1 MFKHML
7 KIFSAI
13 ILLFIT
19 TANAQNYNDAIR
31 LGFPGLG
38 SNARALGMGN
48 AFNAL
53 SDDASASYFNP
64 AGFGLIKKM
73 ELSGGLS
80 FTNFDNTTTFFGK
93 ETNDN
98 TTNTSLNRISF
109 ALPFPTYQGSL
120 VFGLSY
126 HNSKDLSSIVKFDGF
141 NSGNTSWI
149 RNFSLDNND
158 LLYNIKLSYPIFVFD
173 SLKNQDVW
181 IKDTTRIF
189 GNLNQSGNTLNS
201 GSIDNWTFSGAIEVQ
216 KNLFI
221 GANLTIINGSFESI
235 RDYYED
241 DFETKD
247 VYNSNLEIYPG
258 NTLTRDFVSFY
269 FNPTTKW
276 DIGGWD
282 VKVGFLYQLEDVARF
297 GATVQFPK
305 TYSISEEYST
315 YASSTFGTGQVYE
328 DFYNDKVSYDIT
340 TPFELTGAFA
350 INLKGLILSLEGG
363 LIDYSQIKFKNLEGF
378 TDPDL
383 IISNNLKDAKD
394 DLTTAFNYNLGFEYT
409 VPTIGLRIRG
419 GFMNQASAFKGD
431 ASEFYHKYLT
441 GGLGFLADGNI
452 GIDVAY
458 AYGWWKD
465 IGDNY
470 DSNVSR
476 TFQDVKVHN
485 VMLTTTLRF

>member
-1 MFKHML
+1 MFTHTL

-13 ILLFIT
+13 ILIT
-19 TANAQNYNDAIR
+19 ASALQAQNYNDAIR

-73 ELSGGLS
+73 EISGGLS

-98 TTNTSLNRISF
+98 STNTALNRISF

-120 VFGLSY
+120 VFGMSY
-126 HNSKDLSSIVKFDGF
+126 HQSKDLTSIIKFDGF
-141 NSGNTSWI
+141 NNGNNSKIQYLNASTGI
-149 RNFSLDNND
+149 PYD
-158 LLYNIKLSYPIFVFD
+158 LYLADENYNTIL
-173 SLKNQDVW
+173 NGQ
-181 IKDTTRIF
+181 
-189 GNLNQSGNTLNS
+189 LNQSGSVLNI

-216 KNLFI
+216 KNFFI
-221 GANLTIINGSFESI
+221 GGNLTIINGSFESNN
-235 RDYYED
+235 DYYED
-241 DFETKD
+241 DF
-247 VYNSNLEIYPG
+247 NSVNIYDSTMMTDPS
-258 NTLTRDFVSFY
+258 NALTRDFKTFY
-269 FNPTTKW
+269 LNNNLKW
-276 DIGGWD
+276 EIGGWD
-282 VKVGFLYQLEDVARF
+282 AKLGFLYQFEDVARF

-305 TYSISEEYST
+305 TFAINEDFSVNGFSE
-315 YASSTFGTGQVYE
+315 FGTGAIYDLDPEVYS
-328 DFYNDKVSYDIT
+328 DKVSYDIT

-350 INLKGLILSLEGG
+350 ANFKGIIISAEANY
-363 LIDYSQIKFKNLEGF
+363 IDYTQMKFSNGEGLSSSYISEMNRSIKE
-378 TDPDL
+378 
-383 IISNNLKDAKD
+383 I
-394 DLTTAFNYNLGFEYT
+394 LTSAFNYNIGFEYT
-409 VPTIGLRIRG
+409 VPTVGLRIRG
-419 GFMNQASAFKGD
+419 GFMNQPSPFEGD
-431 ASEFYHKYLT
+431 DFDFAHKYIT

>member
-7 KIFSAI
+7 KILSAI
-13 ILLFIT
+13 ILLFV
-19 TANAQNYNDAIR
+19 TATNAQNYNDAIR

-98 TTNTSLNRISF
+98 TTNTSLNRVSF

-126 HNSKDLSSIVKFDGF
+126 HKSKELTGIVKFDGF
-141 NSGNTSWI
+141 NSGNSSWI
-149 RNFSLDNND
+149 NYFSNMNSNIPYD
-158 LLYNIKLSYPIFVFD
+158 LWLSYP
-173 SLKNQDVW
+173 LKDQQGNYL
-181 IKDTTRIF
+181 KDTTLID
-189 GNLNQSGNTLNS
+189 GKLNQSGSTLTS

-216 KNLFI
+216 KNFFI
-221 GANLTIINGSFESI
+221 GANLTIINGSFESN

-241 DFETKD
+241 DTQNIYDE
-247 VYNSNLEIYPG
+247 NLEVVPGYPLTADFRTFYLN
-258 NTLTRDFVSFY
+258 NTL
-269 FNPTTKW
+269 KW
-276 DIGGWD
+276 NIGGWD
-282 VKVGFLYQLEDVARF
+282 AKLGFLYQYEDVARF

-305 TYSISEEYST
+305 TFSIDEEFLVSGSSEFASTSYTLPSDYS
-315 YASSTFGTGQVYE
+315 
-328 DFYNDKVSYDIT
+328 DKVAYDIV
-340 TPFELTGAFA
+340 TPFELNGAA
-350 INLKGLILSLEGG
+350 AVNLKGIIISAEAT
-363 LIDYSQIKFKNLEGF
+363 LIDYSQLKFKDSQDGLSASYVADVNKE
-378 TDPDL
+378 
-383 IISNNLKDAKD
+383 IKDV
-394 DLTTAFNYNLGFEYT
+394 LRTVLNYNVGFEYT

-419 GFMNQASAFKGD
+419 GFINQASAFKGD
-431 ASEFYHKYLT
+431 ASEFNHKYLT

>member
-1 MFKHML
+1 MFK
-7 KIFSAI
+7 IFGAI
-13 ILLFIT
+13 FLISLT
-19 TANAQNYNDAIR
+19 TQAQNYNDAIR

-64 AGFGLIKKM
+64 AGFGLLKKM

-93 ETNDN
+93 ETQDN

-126 HNSKDLSSIVKFDGF
+126 HNSKDLTSIIKFDGF
-141 NSGNTSWI
+141 NSGENSWI
-149 RNFSLDNND
+149 RKFSLENSD
-158 LLYNIKLSYPIFVFD
+158 LLYNLKLSYPIFVYD
-173 SLKNQDVW
+173 SLTNQDVW
-181 IKDTTRIF
+181 LKDTTRIF
-189 GNLNQSGNTLNS
+189 GNLNQSGNTLTS

-221 GANLTIINGSFESI
+221 GANLTVINGKFESI

-241 DFETKD
+241 DFANKNI
-247 VYNSNLEIYPG
+247 YNSDLELVPG
-258 NTLTRDFVSFY
+258 NSFTRDFLSFY

-276 DIGGWD
+276 DISGWNA
-282 VKVGFLYQLEDVARF
+282 KLGFLYQMEDFARI

-305 TYSISEEYST
+305 TFSISEEYT
-315 YASSTFGTGQVYE
+315 QYASSTFATGQVYE
-328 DFYNDKVSYDIT
+328 DTYSDKVSYDIV
-340 TPFELTGAFA
+340 TPIEFTGAIAVNF
-350 INLKGLILSLEGG
+350 KSLILSAEAEY
-363 LIDYSQIKFKNLEGF
+363 IDYSQIKFKNLEGF
-378 TDPDL
+378 EDPDYV
-383 IISNNLKDAKD
+383 IATNLKDAN
-394 DLTTAFNYNLGFEYT
+394 DLLTVVINYNIGFEYT

-419 GFMNQASAFKGD
+419 GYLVQPSAFEDD
-431 ASEFYHKYLT
+431 ASDFNHKYLT
-441 GGLGFLADGNI
+441 GGLGFLANGTI

-476 TFQDVKVHN
+476 TFQDIKTHN
-485 VMLTTTLRF
+485 VMLTTTYRF

>member
-1 MFKHML
+1 MKTATVPVPEIPAAVGDKKMLKHVL

-13 ILLFIT
+13 LLIFIT
-19 TANAQNYNDAIR
+19 TTNAQNYNDAIR

-80 FTNFDNTTTFFGK
+80 FTNFENTTTFFGK

-98 TTNTSLNRISF
+98 STNTSLNRISF

-126 HNSKDLSSIVKFDGF
+126 HNSKDLTSIVKFDGF
-141 NSGNTSWI
+141 NSGNNSKI
-149 RNFSLDNND
+149 QSLLDTNIPYDLFLTDNN
-158 LLYNIKLSYPIFVFD
+158 YNTII
-173 SLKNQDVW
+173 N
-181 IKDTTRIF
+181 
-189 GNLNQSGNTLNS
+189 GNLNQSGNILNS
-201 GSIDNWTFSGAIEVQ
+201 GGIDNWTFSGAVEVQ

-221 GANLTIINGSFESI
+221 GGSLTVVNGTFESNS
-235 RDYYED
+235 DYYED
-241 DFETKD
+241 DSRNVYQGETAAGEPQTID
-247 VYNSNLEIYPG
+247 FRTFYLN
-258 NTLTRDFVSFY
+258 NTI
-269 FNPTTKW
+269 KW

-282 VKVGFLYQLEDVARF
+282 AKFGFLYQFEDVARF

-305 TYSISEEYST
+305 TYSIDEEFLVSGSSEFAST
-315 YASSTFGTGQVYE
+315 SYTLPSDYG
-328 DFYNDKVSYDIT
+328 DKVAYDIT
-340 TPFELTGAFA
+340 TPFELTGAA
-350 INLKGLILSLEGG
+350 AVNLKGIIFSAEATLV
-363 LIDYSQIKFKNLEGF
+363 DYSQLKFSNSNDGLSPNYIADVNKEIKDILRSV
-378 TDPDL
+378 L
-383 IISNNLKDAKD
+383 
-394 DLTTAFNYNLGFEYT
+394 NYNLGFEYT

-419 GFMNQASAFKGD
+419 GFLTQMSPFKND
-431 ASEFYHKYLT
+431 ASEYNHKYLT
-441 GGLGFLADGNI
+441 GGLGFLADGKI

-470 DSNVSR
+470 GSNVSR
-476 TFQDVKVHN
+476 TFQDIKVHN
-485 VMLTTTLRF
+485 IMLTTTLRF